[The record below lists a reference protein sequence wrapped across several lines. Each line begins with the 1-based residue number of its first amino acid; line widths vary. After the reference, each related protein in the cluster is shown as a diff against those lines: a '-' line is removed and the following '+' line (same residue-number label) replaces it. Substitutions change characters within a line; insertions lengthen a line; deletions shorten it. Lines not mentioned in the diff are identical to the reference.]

1 MKRVFRVFEVI
12 NAILAG
18 VGIFCLCNLNDNAE
32 NLMGTAVL
40 LLVVSIVCGLLAA
53 LFEYLQRIEITLPNS
68 ACIVLYIIQMPFTH
82 MTKRRSR

>member
-18 VGIFCLCNLNDNAE
+18 AGFFCLCNLNDNAE
-32 NLMGTAVL
+32 NLVGTAVL

-53 LFEYLQRIEITLPNS
+53 LFEYLQRVEIKLSDS

>member
-18 VGIFCLCNLNDNAE
+18 GGLFCLCNLNDNVE
-32 NLMGTAVL
+32 NLVGTAVL
-40 LLVVSIVCGLLAA
+40 LLVVAIVCGLLAA
-53 LFEYLQRIEITLPNS
+53 LFEYLRRIEITLPDS

>member
-18 VGIFCLCNLNDNAE
+18 GGFFCLCNINDNAE
-32 NLMGTAVL
+32 NLVGTAVL
-40 LLVVSIVCGLLAA
+40 LLVVSIVCGLLTA
-53 LFEYLQRIEITLPNS
+53 LFEYLQRIEITLPDS